1 MAKYRINFKKSV
13 SKDLRSIPKKDI
25 KRILAQIDL
34 LAIDPRAEGCI
45 KLSSQEQYRVRV
57 GLYRVI
63 YEIQDSML
71 IVQVVKVGHR
81 SDVYMNN

>member
-1 MAKYRINFKKSV
+1 MAKYRITFKKSV

-34 LAIDPRAEGCI
+34 LAIDPRSEGCI

-81 SDVYMNN
+81 SNVYIND